1 MAARIFCVFMIC
13 ILLVWA
19 SAFASGDIVEDLI
32 TPEAILDGMLHFEAD
47 QGLTDFKVNVLQT
60 TSEADNTEVYQ
71 VEMVLYFLAPNL
83 QLTMVGDEP
92 RSLQSNASFQ
102 AFLSNM
108 DIERGK
114 DTVIE
119 DEDCYKIVAT
129 PKAFGRAEYTKTYY
143 ISKADFH
150 KIRIESIRSE
160 KQFKYIRYVTDYF
173 YDEYDDGENIWTLI
187 CNSDVA
193 AYTDKNKKVF
203 DQRNEYYDYDVNS
216 GLTRKD
222 FEKMLKGYKT
232 YYSEGI

>member
-1 MAARIFCVFMIC
+1 MATRIFCVCMIG
-13 ILLVWA
+13 ILSVWA
-19 SAFASGDIVEDLI
+19 SAFASGAIVEDLI

-47 QGLTDFKVNVLQT
+47 QSLKDFRVNIRQT
-60 TSEADNTEVYQ
+60 TSEVDNTEVYQ

-92 RSLQSNASFQ
+92 KSLQSDASFQ

-108 DIERGK
+108 GIERGK

-119 DEDCYKIVAT
+119 DEECFKIVAT
-129 PKAFGRAEYTKTYY
+129 PMAFGRAEYTKTYY
-143 ISKADFH
+143 ISKADFR
-150 KIRIESIRSE
+150 KIRIESVRSE
-160 KQFKYIRYVTDYF
+160 MRFKYIRYVTDYF

-187 CNSDVA
+187 CSSDVA
-193 AYTDKNKKVF
+193 AYIDKNEKVF
-203 DQRNEYYDYDVNS
+203 DQKNEYYDYDVDL
-216 GLTRKD
+216 GLTQKD

>member
-1 MAARIFCVFMIC
+1 MATRIFCVFMIG
-13 ILLVWA
+13 ILSVCV
-19 SAFASGDIVEDLI
+19 SAVASGDIIEDLI
-32 TPEAILDGMLHFEAD
+32 TPEAILDGMLHFKAD
-47 QGLTDFKVNVLQT
+47 QGLKDFMVNVRQT
-60 TSEADNTEVYQ
+60 TLEAGGSEEYQ

-92 RSLQSNASFQ
+92 RSLQSEASFQ

-108 DIERGK
+108 GIERGK

-129 PKAFGRAEYTKTYY
+129 PRAFGRAEYTKTYY
-143 ISKADFH
+143 ISKTDFR

-160 KQFKYIRYVTDYF
+160 MRFKYIRYVTDYY

-193 AYTDKNKKVF
+193 AYTDKNEKVF
-203 DQRNEYYDYDVNS
+203 DQKNEYYDYDVDS
-216 GLTRKD
+216 GLTQKD
-222 FEKMLKGYKT
+222 FEKMLKDYKT